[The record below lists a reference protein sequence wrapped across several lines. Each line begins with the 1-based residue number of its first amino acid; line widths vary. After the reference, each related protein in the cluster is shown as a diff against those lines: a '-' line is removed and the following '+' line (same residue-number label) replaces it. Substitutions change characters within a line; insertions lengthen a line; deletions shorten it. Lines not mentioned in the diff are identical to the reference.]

1 MGHVYASA
9 DWHGCW
15 NVAKKVVDFLKPDD
29 ILYFLGD
36 ATDRGPQGM
45 VCLSWLL
52 THDNVR
58 YIRGNHDQMFI
69 DCISSII
76 PKEGGKKNDPVFVL
90 DYYWENWMTNG
101 GNNTWDELQAFSKE
115 EKIKFVNKLWLKSYF
130 NLNYISPK
138 GHSIILEHAGYT
150 PDTFRYRKGHS
161 EQDALW
167 DRDHFNDKW
176 SDAEG
181 FKNTYLIHGHTPVQY
196 LKYIYGYIDC
206 PPLTL
211 NEATE
216 KRAWLK
222 DATCLSKPSIIRYCD
237 GHKFDLDMCTIASN
251 RIALLDLDTFEE
263 IYFDA

>member
-1 MGHVYASA
+1 MGHVYATS

-15 NVAKKVVDFLKPDD
+15 NVAQKVIDFLKPDD

-36 ATDRGPQGM
+36 ATDRGPQGI
-45 VCLSWLL
+45 VCLAWLL
-52 THDNVR
+52 TQDNVR

-69 DCISSII
+69 DCVSFKI
-76 PKEGGKKNDPVFVL
+76 KTEEYGEEDACD
-90 DYYWENWMTNG
+90 DYWYDWMING
-101 GNNTWDELQAFSKE
+101 GGDTWNELDATFSRE
-115 EKIKFVNKLWLKSYF
+115 EKIWFVDRLWSKSYF
-130 NLNYISPK
+130 DLNYTSPK
-138 GHSIILEHAGYT
+138 GHFVILEHAGYT

-167 DRDHFNDKW
+167 DRSHFNDKW
-176 SDAEG
+176 SDAKG
-181 FKNTYLIHGHTPVQY
+181 LKDVYLIHGHTPVQY
-196 LKYIYGYIDC
+196 LKYMYGYIDR

-211 NEATE
+211 DEAME
-216 KRAWLK
+216 KGAWLK
-222 DATCLSKPSIIRYCD
+222 DATCLSKPTIIRYCD